1 MTIAGTTS
9 LTDLDP
15 DPEKKIAIVN
25 KEKIVCLSPI
35 QIEEAKTVERKKL
48 SRSLN

>member
-25 KEKIVCLSPI
+25 KEKI
-35 QIEEAKTVERKKL
+35 IEEAKTVERKKL